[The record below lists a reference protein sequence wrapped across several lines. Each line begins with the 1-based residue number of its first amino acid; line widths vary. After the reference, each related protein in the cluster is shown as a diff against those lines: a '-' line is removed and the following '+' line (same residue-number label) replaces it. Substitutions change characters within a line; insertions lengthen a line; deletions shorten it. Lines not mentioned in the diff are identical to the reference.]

1 MLWWLASAAA
11 GARLLPSGGSSAR
24 RRWQRRHDQQRRAR
38 LVVALSDQKSRSS
51 LHTSQDDTPGTMQ
64 SPGFLVPRRYG
75 IMVRTHFFNGFGW
88 HLAHP
93 ICYLRRR
100 CPYVRH
106 ALSLIRARDATRG
119 NHPSDGLV
127 TLPACCACLLAGI
140 GQRRQATRHENALAF
155 RRRCFFG
162 ACPMRTGAPWFCDL
176 SPFGASTPV
185 LATWAN
191 TL

>member
-1 MLWWLASAAA
+1 MMVGMAPSTPYLLSAKALAVCPMS
-11 GARLLPSGGSSAR
+11 
-24 RRWQRRHDQQRRAR
+24 
-38 LVVALSDQKSRSS
+38 LV
-51 LHTSQDDTPGTMQ
+51 
-64 SPGFLVPRRYG
+64 
-75 IMVRTHFFNGFGW
+75 
-88 HLAHP
+88 
-93 ICYLRRR
+93 
-100 CPYVRH
+100 
-106 ALSLIRARDATRG
+106 RARDATQG
-119 NHPSDGLV
+119 NYHSDGLV